1 MESQHIVYHGGKDT
15 LTRNIQG
22 IFFSDSREAA
32 GKYGEISKHIIDL
45 QNPYETDFEGNTWDE
60 GDGWFS
66 NIDAI
71 AEYAKNEGYDGVIA
85 RNIRGNEEDK
95 PRTDYV
101 VFDLKHVKT
110 NEVELDIDFQK
121 ALQLANNEYVGFAPH
136 EISHGHCY
144 EWAKAVKA
152 NFPDA
157 SIKDVDLWKLR
168 GQSSLPYHVWI
179 EYEGKVYDSETI
191 NGVNDFKNLP
201 YFKTHKNQEIIPTL
215 TDRNMP

>member
-1 MESQHIVYHGGKDT
+1 MEEEPPLQNPEKFLVLWIISALVVLIGTALFLYFAKVPKEEVE
-15 LTRNIQG
+15 L
-22 IFFSDSREAA
+22 
-32 GKYGEISKHIIDL
+32 KYCFLES

-110 NEVELDIDFQK
+110 NENI
-121 ALQLANNEYVGFAPH
+121 
-136 EISHGHCY
+136 
-144 EWAKAVKA
+144 
-152 NFPDA
+152 
-157 SIKDVDLWKLR
+157 
-168 GQSSLPYHVWI
+168 
-179 EYEGKVYDSETI
+179 
-191 NGVNDFKNLP
+191 
-201 YFKTHKNQEIIPTL
+201 
-215 TDRNMP
+215 